1 MDPGSVACDM
11 RYAKTSEGT
20 RLFTRDQFLTAQQV
34 QSYFSRNAAKL
45 RHQHT
50 EDDGVSDHEAALE
63 QQQYWDTREQVLRE
77 VQLQHPII
85 YDNFDLCAMYDANRL
100 NKLSVDML
108 KYICEYFDVNNE
120 QLAVRRKKKKGKNE
134 RWSLLLSLRNAI
146 ERFLNNPPFNRGI
159 SITKGIDFQ
168 SSNKLLQ
175 SQIKLNKREN
185 KENTQHKPA
194 IPTADLL
201 KLKSSA
207 AIRRDSPWGLLRN
220 VWLHITLFWCRRVR
234 EGQRQ
239 LTKQSFQFCKD
250 DSGQEYASMTHDEAT
265 KNHPGGIEDSSSSEK
280 EARMYS
286 TSEDPL
292 FDDGLNCLKM
302 YLQKLNP
309 KCEALFQ
316 YPTRSAMLDQ
326 RVWYDNKPL
335 GSNRLVGMMEEIS
348 TLTGLSRVYTNHS
361 VRATAITLWS
371 NAQVPSRHIMAI

>member
-1 MDPGSVACDM
+1 MNNNELDK
-11 RYAKTSEGT
+11 Y
-20 RLFTRDQFLTAQQV
+20 
-34 QSYFSRNAAKL
+34 L
-45 RHQHT
+45 RHFYAEART
-50 EDDGVSDHEAALE
+50 KDGAL
-63 QQQYWDTREQVLRE
+63 YSR
-77 VQLQHPII
+77 
-85 YDNFDLCAMYDANRL
+85 
-100 NKLSVDML
+100 S
-108 KYICEYFDVNNE
+108 
-120 QLAVRRKKKKGKNE
+120 
-134 RWSLLLSLRNAI
+134 SLLSLRNAI

-207 AIRRDSPWGLLRN
+207 AIRGDSPWGLLRN
-220 VWLHITLFWCRRVR
+220 VWLHITLFWCRRGR

-265 KNHPGGIEDSSSSEK
+265 KNHPGGIEDNSSSEK

-292 FDDGLNCLKM
+292 FDGLNCLKM

-335 GSNRLVGMMEEIS
+335 GSNRLGGMMKEIS
-348 TLTGLSRVYTNHS
+348 TLAGLSRVYTNHS

-371 NAQVPSRHIMAI
+371 NAQVPSRHIMAISGHRSEASLQSYNARPSSDQLKACSNILSSALNGRPQQSSLANVVPSIISSSENPPTAVNDASVLHSQNATQQFVKFQPQALSSLFSNCHVGNVQVFMGHNSAGFR